1 MELERKILTT
11 SMSALAVV
19 AVLGI
24 GPIDVQAQQATHT
37 VEAGEYLY
45 NIAPQYDVTVD
56 ELIEWN
62 NLSSNDL
69 QIGDQL
75 IVQSPNEEKTAEETS
90 SEITQETTYKK
101 TDNTVDETQ
110 TVQPSSE
117 NGHYYVVKPGDY
129 LYKIANRFGMTTEDL
144 IEANNLVSNNLQ
156 IGDILF
162 IPSDS
167 VEDDDEDNG
176 NEETPSETYYTVQ
189 AGDYLYKIAQQFG
202 TTVEAIKDANDLTN
216 NNLQIGDV
224 LLIPDG
230 SEEDADD
237 DEETPSETYYTV
249 QAGDYLYKIAQQ
261 FGTTVEAIK
270 EANDLTNNNLQIGD
284 VLLIPDGSEEDDDD
298 DEETPSET
306 YYTVQAGDYLYKIAQ
321 QFGTTVEAIKEAN
334 DLTNNNLQIG
344 DVLIIPEGSKE
355 DDDDDEETPS
365 ETYYIVQAGDYLYK
379 IAQQF
384 GTTVEAIKYANDLT
398 NNNLQ
403 IGDVLIIPNGSE
415 EVDDDEE
422 IPSETYYTVQAGD
435 YLYKIAQQFG
445 TTVEAI
451 KQANDLTNNNLQIGD
466 VLLIPEGSEEDN
478 DDDEETPSETYY
490 TVQAGDYLYKIAQ
503 QFGTTVEA
511 IKYANDLTNNN
522 LQIGDVLLIPN
533 GSEEDPE
540 TPEFVAPKPGDLAY
554 MPGMTL
560 VEKYF
565 PTVNSAVTYAEK
577 NFDYNE
583 HINYFVNYF
592 KGSFVLYFQ
601 PK

>member
-1 MELERKILTT
+1 MELQRKILTT

-19 AVLGI
+19 AVLGVA
-24 GPIDVQAQQATHT
+24 PLNVQAQQTTHT

-75 IVQSPNEEKTAEETS
+75 IVQSPNEEAIEEETS
-90 SEITQETTYKK
+90 SEITDETTNKE
-101 TDNTVDETQ
+101 TDNIVDETQ
-110 TVQPSSE
+110 TVQPTSE

-156 IGDILF
+156 IGDVLF

-167 VEDDDEDNG
+167 AEDDDEDNG
-176 NEETPSETYYTVQ
+176 NEETPSETYYTVQAGDYLYKIAQQFGTTVEAIKDVNGLTNNNLQIGDVLLIPGGSEEDDDDEETPSETYYTVQ

-230 SEEDADD
+230 SEEDDDGDEETPSETYYTVQAGDYLYKIAQQFRTTVEAIKEANGLTNNNLQIGDVLLIPVGSEEDDSD

-284 VLLIPDGSEEDDDD
+284 VLLIPDGTDDEETPSETYYTVQAGDYLYKIAQQFETTVEAIKDANDLTNNNLQIGDVLLIPDGSEEDDD

-321 QFGTTVEAIKEAN
+321 QFGTTVEAIK
-334 DLTNNNLQIG
+334 D
-344 DVLIIPEGSKE
+344 
-355 DDDDDEETPS
+355 
-365 ETYYIVQAGDYLYK
+365 
-379 IAQQF
+379 
-384 GTTVEAIKYANDLT
+384 
-398 NNNLQ
+398 
-403 IGDVLIIPNGSE
+403 
-415 EVDDDEE
+415 
-422 IPSETYYTVQAGD
+422 
-435 YLYKIAQQFG
+435 
-445 TTVEAI
+445 
-451 KQANDLTNNNLQIGD
+451 ANDLTNNNLQIGD
-466 VLLIPEGSEEDN
+466 VLLIPDGSEE
-478 DDDEETPSETYY
+478 
-490 TVQAGDYLYKIAQ
+490 V
-503 QFGTTVEA
+503 
-511 IKYANDLTNNN
+511 
-522 LQIGDVLLIPN
+522 
-533 GSEEDPE
+533 PE
-540 TPEFVAPKPGDLAY
+540 TPEFVAPEPGDLAY
-554 MPGMTL
+554 MSGMTL

-565 PTVNSAVTYAEK
+565 PTVNSAVTYAEE

-583 HINYFVNYF
+583 HVNYYVNYF

>member
-1 MELERKILTT
+1 MELQRKILTS

-19 AVLGI
+19 AVLGVA
-24 GPIDVQAQQATHT
+24 PLNVQAQQTTHT

-75 IVQSPNEEKTAEETS
+75 IVQSPNEETPEEETS
-90 SEITQETTYKK
+90 SEITDETTNEEID
-101 TDNTVDETQ
+101 TTVDETQ
-110 TVQPSSE
+110 TVQPTSE

-129 LYKIANRFGMTTEDL
+129 LYKIANRFGITTEDL

-156 IGDILF
+156 IGDVLF

-167 VEDDDEDNG
+167 AEEDDDDS

-230 SEEDADD
+230 SEEDDE
-237 DEETPSETYYTV
+237 EETPSETYYTV

-270 EANDLTNNNLQIGD
+270 DANDLTNNNLQIGD
-284 VLLIPDGSEEDDDD
+284 VLLIPDGSEDDD

-321 QFGTTVEAIKEAN
+321 QFGTTVEAIKDAN
-334 DLTNNNLQIG
+334 E
-344 DVLIIPEGSKE
+344 LI
-355 DDDDDEETPS
+355 
-365 ETYYIVQAGDYLYK
+365 
-379 IAQQF
+379 
-384 GTTVEAIKYANDLT
+384 
-398 NNNLQ
+398 
-403 IGDVLIIPNGSE
+403 
-415 EVDDDEE
+415 
-422 IPSETYYTVQAGD
+422 
-435 YLYKIAQQFG
+435 
-445 TTVEAI
+445 
-451 KQANDLTNNNLQIGD
+451 NNNLQIGD
-466 VLLIPEGSEEDN
+466 VLLIPDGSEEN
-478 DDDEETPSETYY
+478 DDEEETPSETYY

-503 QFGTTVEA
+503 HFGTTIEA
-511 IKYANDLTNNN
+511 IKDANSLTNNN
-522 LQIGDVLLIPN
+522 LQIGDVLLIPD
-533 GSEEDPE
+533 GSDEDPE

-560 VEKYF
+560 VKKYF
-565 PTVNSAVTYAEK
+565 PTVNSAVTYAEE

>member
-1 MELERKILTT
+1 MELQRKILTS

-19 AVLGI
+19 AVLGVA
-24 GPIDVQAQQATHT
+24 PLNVQAQQTTHT

-75 IVQSPNEEKTAEETS
+75 IVQSPNEETPEEETS
-90 SEITQETTYKK
+90 SEITDETTNEEID
-101 TDNTVDETQ
+101 TTVDETQ
-110 TVQPSSE
+110 TVQPTSE

-129 LYKIANRFGMTTEDL
+129 LYKIANRFGITTEDL

-156 IGDILF
+156 IGDVLF

-167 VEDDDEDNG
+167 AEEDDDDS

-230 SEEDADD
+230 SEEDDEEETPSETYYTVQAGDYLYKIAQQFGTTVEAIKDANDLTNNNLQIGDVLLIPDGSEDDD

-270 EANDLTNNNLQIGD
+270 DANELINNNLQIGDVLLIPDGSEENDDEEETPSETYYTVQAGDYLYKIAQQFGTTVEAIKDANDLTNNNLQIGDVLLIPDGSEENDDEEETPSETYYTVQAGDYLYKIAQQFGTTVEAIKDANDLTNNNLQIGD

-321 QFGTTVEAIKEAN
+321 HFGTTIEAIKDAN
-334 DLTNNNLQIG
+334 
-344 DVLIIPEGSKE
+344 S
-355 DDDDDEETPS
+355 
-365 ETYYIVQAGDYLYK
+365 
-379 IAQQF
+379 
-384 GTTVEAIKYANDLT
+384 
-398 NNNLQ
+398 
-403 IGDVLIIPNGSE
+403 
-415 EVDDDEE
+415 
-422 IPSETYYTVQAGD
+422 
-435 YLYKIAQQFG
+435 
-445 TTVEAI
+445 
-451 KQANDLTNNNLQIGD
+451 LTNNNLQIGD
-466 VLLIPEGSEEDN
+466 VLLIPDGSD
-478 DDDEETPSETYY
+478 
-490 TVQAGDYLYKIAQ
+490 
-503 QFGTTVEA
+503 
-511 IKYANDLTNNN
+511 
-522 LQIGDVLLIPN
+522 
-533 GSEEDPE
+533 EDPE

-560 VEKYF
+560 VKKYF
-565 PTVNSAVTYAEK
+565 PTVNSAVTYAEE

>member
-1 MELERKILTT
+1 MELQRKILTS

-19 AVLGI
+19 AVLGVA
-24 GPIDVQAQQATHT
+24 PLNVQAQQTTHT

-75 IVQSPNEEKTAEETS
+75 IVQSPNEETPEEETS
-90 SEITQETTYKK
+90 SEITDETTNEEID
-101 TDNTVDETQ
+101 TTVDETQ
-110 TVQPSSE
+110 TVQPTSE

-129 LYKIANRFGMTTEDL
+129 LYKIANRFGITTEDL

-156 IGDILF
+156 IGDVLF

-167 VEDDDEDNG
+167 AEEDDDDSNEETPSETYYTVQAGDYLYKIAQQFGTTIKAIKDANDLTNNNLQIGDVLLIPDGSEEDDE
-176 NEETPSETYYTVQ
+176 EETPSETYYTVQ

-230 SEEDADD
+230 SEEDDEEETPSEIYYTVQAGDYLYKIAQQFGTTVEAIKEANGLTNNNLQIGDVLLIPDGSEEDDD

-298 DEETPSET
+298 EETPSETYYTVQPGDYLYKIAQQFGTTVEAIKDANDLTNNNLQIGNVLLIPDGSEEDDDDEETPSET
-306 YYTVQAGDYLYKIAQ
+306 YYTLQAGDYLYKIAQ
-321 QFGTTVEAIKEAN
+321 QFGTTVEAIKDAN

-344 DVLIIPEGSKE
+344 DILLIP
-355 DDDDDEETPS
+355 D
-365 ETYYIVQAGDYLYK
+365 
-379 IAQQF
+379 
-384 GTTVEAIKYANDLT
+384 
-398 NNNLQ
+398 
-403 IGDVLIIPNGSE
+403 GSE
-415 EVDDDEE
+415 EV
-422 IPSETYYTVQAGD
+422 
-435 YLYKIAQQFG
+435 
-445 TTVEAI
+445 
-451 KQANDLTNNNLQIGD
+451 
-466 VLLIPEGSEEDN
+466 
-478 DDDEETPSETYY
+478 
-490 TVQAGDYLYKIAQ
+490 
-503 QFGTTVEA
+503 
-511 IKYANDLTNNN
+511 
-522 LQIGDVLLIPN
+522 
-533 GSEEDPE
+533 PE
-540 TPEFVAPKPGDLAY
+540 TPEFVAPEPGDLAY
-554 MPGMTL
+554 MSGMTL

-565 PTVNSAVTYAEK
+565 PTVNSAVTYAEE

-583 HINYFVNYF
+583 HVNYYVNYF
-592 KGSFVLYFQ
+592 KGSFVLFFQ

>member
-1 MELERKILTT
+1 MELQRKILTS

-19 AVLGI
+19 AVLGVASLN
-24 GPIDVQAQQATHT
+24 VQAQQTTHT

-45 NIAPQYDVTVD
+45 NISPQYDVTVD

-75 IVQSPNEEKTAEETS
+75 IVQSPNEETPEEETS
-90 SEITQETTYKK
+90 SEITDETTNEEID
-101 TDNTVDETQ
+101 TTVDETQ
-110 TVQPSSE
+110 TVQPTSE

-129 LYKIANRFGMTTEDL
+129 LYKIANRFGITTEDL

-156 IGDILF
+156 IGDVLF

-167 VEDDDEDNG
+167 AEEDDDDS

-230 SEEDADD
+230 SEEDDEEETPSETYYTVQAGDYLYKIAQQFGTTVEAIKDANDLTNNNLQIGDVLLIPDGSEDDD

-270 EANDLTNNNLQIGD
+270 DANELINNNLQIGDVLLIPDGSEENDDEEETPSETYYTVQAGDYLYKIAQQFGTTVEAIKDANDLTNNNLQIGDVLLIPDGSEENDDEEETPSETYYTVQAGDYLYKIAQQFGTTVEAIKDANDLTNNNLQIGD

-321 QFGTTVEAIKEAN
+321 HFGTTIEAIKDAN
-334 DLTNNNLQIG
+334 
-344 DVLIIPEGSKE
+344 S
-355 DDDDDEETPS
+355 
-365 ETYYIVQAGDYLYK
+365 
-379 IAQQF
+379 
-384 GTTVEAIKYANDLT
+384 
-398 NNNLQ
+398 
-403 IGDVLIIPNGSE
+403 
-415 EVDDDEE
+415 
-422 IPSETYYTVQAGD
+422 
-435 YLYKIAQQFG
+435 
-445 TTVEAI
+445 
-451 KQANDLTNNNLQIGD
+451 LTNNNLQIGD
-466 VLLIPEGSEEDN
+466 VLLIPDGSD
-478 DDDEETPSETYY
+478 
-490 TVQAGDYLYKIAQ
+490 
-503 QFGTTVEA
+503 
-511 IKYANDLTNNN
+511 
-522 LQIGDVLLIPN
+522 
-533 GSEEDPE
+533 EDPE

-560 VEKYF
+560 VKKYF
-565 PTVNSAVTYAEK
+565 PTVNSAVTYAEE

>member
-1 MELERKILTT
+1 MELQRKILTS

-19 AVLGI
+19 AVLGVA
-24 GPIDVQAQQATHT
+24 PLNVQAQQTTHT

-75 IVQSPNEEKTAEETS
+75 IVQSPNEETPEEETS
-90 SEITQETTYKK
+90 SEITDETTNEEID
-101 TDNTVDETQ
+101 TTVDETQ
-110 TVQPSSE
+110 TVQPTSE

-129 LYKIANRFGMTTEDL
+129 LYKIANRFGITTEDL

-156 IGDILF
+156 IGDVLF

-167 VEDDDEDNG
+167 AEEDDDDS

-230 SEEDADD
+230 SEEDDE
-237 DEETPSETYYTV
+237 EETPSETYYTV

-270 EANDLTNNNLQIGD
+270 DANDLTNNNLQIGDVLLIPDGSEDDDDEETPSETYYTVQAGNYLYKIAQQFETTVEAIKDANELINNNLQIGDVLLIPDGSEENDDEEETPSETYYTVQAGDYLYKIAQQFGTTVEAIKDANDLTNNNLQIGDVLLIPDGSEENDDEEETPSETYYTVQAGDYLYKIAQQFGTTVEAIKDANDLTNNNLQIGD

-321 QFGTTVEAIKEAN
+321 HFGTTIEAIKDAN
-334 DLTNNNLQIG
+334 
-344 DVLIIPEGSKE
+344 S
-355 DDDDDEETPS
+355 
-365 ETYYIVQAGDYLYK
+365 
-379 IAQQF
+379 
-384 GTTVEAIKYANDLT
+384 
-398 NNNLQ
+398 
-403 IGDVLIIPNGSE
+403 
-415 EVDDDEE
+415 
-422 IPSETYYTVQAGD
+422 
-435 YLYKIAQQFG
+435 
-445 TTVEAI
+445 
-451 KQANDLTNNNLQIGD
+451 LTNNNLQIGD
-466 VLLIPEGSEEDN
+466 VLLIPDGSD
-478 DDDEETPSETYY
+478 
-490 TVQAGDYLYKIAQ
+490 
-503 QFGTTVEA
+503 
-511 IKYANDLTNNN
+511 
-522 LQIGDVLLIPN
+522 
-533 GSEEDPE
+533 EDPE

-560 VEKYF
+560 VKKYF
-565 PTVNSAVTYAEK
+565 PTVNSAVTYAEE

>member
-1 MELERKILTT
+1 MELQRKILTS

-19 AVLGI
+19 AVLGVA
-24 GPIDVQAQQATHT
+24 PLNVQAQQTTHT

-75 IVQSPNEEKTAEETS
+75 IVQSPNEETPEEETS
-90 SEITQETTYKK
+90 SEITDETTNEEID
-101 TDNTVDETQ
+101 TTVDETQ
-110 TVQPSSE
+110 TVQPTSE

-129 LYKIANRFGMTTEDL
+129 LYKIANRFGITTEDL

-156 IGDILF
+156 IGDVLF

-167 VEDDDEDNG
+167 AEEDDDDSNEETPSETYYTVQAGDYLYKIAQQFGTTIEAIKDANDLTNNNLQIGDVLLIPDGSEEDDE
-176 NEETPSETYYTVQ
+176 EETPSETYYTVQ

-230 SEEDADD
+230 SEEDD

-249 QAGDYLYKIAQQ
+249 QAGDYLYKIAQH

-298 DEETPSET
+298 EETPSET

-321 QFGTTVEAIKEAN
+321 QFETTVEAIK
-334 DLTNNNLQIG
+334 D
-344 DVLIIPEGSKE
+344 
-355 DDDDDEETPS
+355 
-365 ETYYIVQAGDYLYK
+365 
-379 IAQQF
+379 
-384 GTTVEAIKYANDLT
+384 
-398 NNNLQ
+398 
-403 IGDVLIIPNGSE
+403 
-415 EVDDDEE
+415 
-422 IPSETYYTVQAGD
+422 
-435 YLYKIAQQFG
+435 
-445 TTVEAI
+445 
-451 KQANDLTNNNLQIGD
+451 ANDLTNNNLQIGD
-466 VLLIPEGSEEDN
+466 VLLIPDGSEED

-511 IKYANDLTNNN
+511 IKDANDLTNNN
-522 LQIGDVLLIPN
+522 LQIGDVLLIPD
-533 GSEEDPE
+533 GSEEDDDDEETPSETYYTVQAGDYLYKIAQQFGTTVEAIKDANDLTNNNLQIGDVLLIPDGSEEVPE
-540 TPEFVAPKPGDLAY
+540 TPEFVAPEPGDLAY
-554 MPGMTL
+554 MSGMTL

-565 PTVNSAVTYAEK
+565 PTVNSAVTYAEE

-583 HINYFVNYF
+583 HVNYYVNYF

>member
-1 MELERKILTT
+1 MEIQRKILTT

-19 AVLGI
+19 AVLGVA
-24 GPIDVQAQQATHT
+24 PLNVQAQQTTHT

-75 IVQSPNEEKTAEETS
+75 IVQSPNEEAIEEETS
-90 SEITQETTYKK
+90 SEITDETTNKE
-101 TDNTVDETQ
+101 TDNIVDETQ
-110 TVQPSSE
+110 TVQPTSE

-156 IGDILF
+156 IGDVLF

-167 VEDDDEDNG
+167 AEDDDEDNG

-202 TTVEAIKDANDLTN
+202 TTVEAIKDVNGLTN

-224 LLIPDG
+224 LLISGG
-230 SEEDADD
+230 SEEDDD

-270 EANDLTNNNLQIGD
+270 DANDLTNNNLQIGD

-334 DLTNNNLQIG
+334 G
-344 DVLIIPEGSKE
+344 
-355 DDDDDEETPS
+355 
-365 ETYYIVQAGDYLYK
+365 
-379 IAQQF
+379 
-384 GTTVEAIKYANDLT
+384 
-398 NNNLQ
+398 
-403 IGDVLIIPNGSE
+403 
-415 EVDDDEE
+415 
-422 IPSETYYTVQAGD
+422 
-435 YLYKIAQQFG
+435 
-445 TTVEAI
+445 
-451 KQANDLTNNNLQIGD
+451 LTNNNLQIGD
-466 VLLIPEGSEEDN
+466 VLLIPGGSEED

-511 IKYANDLTNNN
+511 IKEANDLTNNN
-522 LQIGDVLLIPN
+522 LQIGDVLLIPV
-533 GSEEDPE
+533 GSEEDDSDDEETPSETYYTVQAGDYLYKIAQQFGTTVEAIKEANDLTNNNLQIGDVLLIPDGSEEDDDDEETPSETYYTVQAGDYLYKIAQQFGTTIEAIKDANDLTNNNLQIGDVLLIPDGSEEVPE
-540 TPEFVAPKPGDLAY
+540 TPEFVAPEPGDLAY
-554 MPGMTL
+554 MSGMTL

-565 PTVNSAVTYAEK
+565 PTVNSAVTYAEE

-583 HINYFVNYF
+583 HVNYYVNYF

>member
-1 MELERKILTT
+1 MELQRKILTS

-19 AVLGI
+19 AVLGVA
-24 GPIDVQAQQATHT
+24 PLNVQAQQTTHT

-75 IVQSPNEEKTAEETS
+75 IVQSPNEETPEEETS
-90 SEITQETTYKK
+90 SEITDETTNEEID
-101 TDNTVDETQ
+101 TTVDETQ
-110 TVQPSSE
+110 TVQPTSE

-129 LYKIANRFGMTTEDL
+129 LYKIANRFGITTEDL

-156 IGDILF
+156 IGDVLF

-167 VEDDDEDNG
+167 AEEDDDDSNEETPSETYYTVQAGDYLYKIAQQFGTTIKAIKDANDLTNNNLQIGDVLLIPDGSEEDDE
-176 NEETPSETYYTVQ
+176 EETPSETYYTVQ

-230 SEEDADD
+230 SE
-237 DEETPSETYYTV
+237 
-249 QAGDYLYKIAQQ
+249 
-261 FGTTVEAIK
+261 
-270 EANDLTNNNLQIGD
+270 
-284 VLLIPDGSEEDDDD
+284 DDD

-321 QFGTTVEAIKEAN
+321 QFGTTVEAIK
-334 DLTNNNLQIG
+334 D
-344 DVLIIPEGSKE
+344 
-355 DDDDDEETPS
+355 
-365 ETYYIVQAGDYLYK
+365 
-379 IAQQF
+379 
-384 GTTVEAIKYANDLT
+384 
-398 NNNLQ
+398 
-403 IGDVLIIPNGSE
+403 
-415 EVDDDEE
+415 
-422 IPSETYYTVQAGD
+422 
-435 YLYKIAQQFG
+435 
-445 TTVEAI
+445 
-451 KQANDLTNNNLQIGD
+451 ANDLTNNNLQIGD
-466 VLLIPEGSEEDN
+466 VLLIPDGSE
-478 DDDEETPSETYY
+478 DDDEEETPSETYY

-503 QFGTTVEA
+503 KFGTTIEA
-511 IKYANDLTNNN
+511 IKDANDLTNNN
-522 LQIGDVLLIPN
+522 LQIGDVLLIPD
-533 GSEEDPE
+533 GSDEDPE
-540 TPEFVAPKPGDLAY
+540 IPEFIAPEPGDLAY

-565 PTVNSAVTYAEK
+565 PTVNSAVTYAEE

-583 HINYFVNYF
+583 HENYFVNYF

>member
-1 MELERKILTT
+1 MELQRKILTT

-19 AVLGI
+19 AVLGVA
-24 GPIDVQAQQATHT
+24 PLNVQAQQTTHT

-75 IVQSPNEEKTAEETS
+75 IVQSPNEEAIEEETS
-90 SEITQETTYKK
+90 SEITDETTNKE
-101 TDNTVDETQ
+101 TDNIVDETQ
-110 TVQPSSE
+110 TVQPTSE

-156 IGDILF
+156 IGDVLF

-167 VEDDDEDNG
+167 AEDDDEDNG

-202 TTVEAIKDANDLTN
+202 TTVEAIKDVNGLTN

-224 LLIPDG
+224 LLIPGG
-230 SEEDADD
+230 SEEDDD

-270 EANDLTNNNLQIGD
+270 DANDLTNNNLQIGD

-321 QFGTTVEAIKEAN
+321 QFGTTVEAIK
-334 DLTNNNLQIG
+334 D
-344 DVLIIPEGSKE
+344 
-355 DDDDDEETPS
+355 
-365 ETYYIVQAGDYLYK
+365 
-379 IAQQF
+379 
-384 GTTVEAIKYANDLT
+384 
-398 NNNLQ
+398 
-403 IGDVLIIPNGSE
+403 
-415 EVDDDEE
+415 
-422 IPSETYYTVQAGD
+422 
-435 YLYKIAQQFG
+435 
-445 TTVEAI
+445 
-451 KQANDLTNNNLQIGD
+451 ANDLTNNNLQIGD
-466 VLLIPEGSEEDN
+466 VLLIPDGSED

-511 IKYANDLTNNN
+511 IKDANDLTNNN
-522 LQIGDVLLIPN
+522 LQIGDVLLIPD
-533 GSEEDPE
+533 GSEENDDE
-540 TPEFVAPKPGDLAY
+540 E
-554 MPGMTL
+554 
-560 VEKYF
+560 
-565 PTVNSAVTYAEK
+565 
-577 NFDYNE
+577 
-583 HINYFVNYF
+583 
-592 KGSFVLYFQ
+592 
-601 PK
+601 